1 MLSCAIMAAT
11 AAAQDFTEFS
21 EVLDEKED
29 TTQVVT
35 IADII
40 NVQELV
46 TNSNLNVSHFS
57 NVWGR
62 QKYFDISYGNVK
74 MTPKADIPLGYTYN
88 GGIAPA
94 FTSDWGLALKL
105 GRNYSLHKK
114 PIANTLKFNMDFTYF
129 DLNFTH
135 FKAEGDGKTKLYDS
149 AAVWQETTDDETEER
164 SYIPWCL
171 QKYKADFGMAVGP
184 SLTIAPF
191 NYLNGVNGLHYLKFN
206 VYYHFGYH
214 VSILWMANDDKLD
227 VAEENPRD
235 TSQSYLDK
243 NESANLKMN
252 WGHGIT
258 STFGFSMSWKMIG
271 IGYEIR
277 HTNLKYK
284 SVSPSIYGHDSYKFD
299 TTSNRVYLQI
309 RY

>member
-1 MLSCAIMAAT
+1 MAVT
-11 AAAQDFTEFS
+11 AAAQDFPEFP

-29 TTQVVT
+29 TAQVVT
-35 IADII
+35 VADII
-40 NVQELV
+40 KVQELV
-46 TNSNLNVSHFS
+46 TNSNLTASHFS

-62 QKYFDISYGNVK
+62 QTYFDISYGNVK
-74 MTPKADIPLGYTYN
+74 MTPKADIQLGYPYN
-88 GGIAPA
+88 NGIAPA

-105 GRNYSLHKK
+105 GRNYSLHNK
-114 PIANTLKFNMDFTYF
+114 PIANTLKFNIDYTYF

-135 FKAEGDGKTKLYDS
+135 FKAEGDGKTILYDS
-149 AAVWQETTDDETEER
+149 NATWKETTDDDTDER
-164 SYIPWCL
+164 SYIPWCM

-184 SLTIAPF
+184 SLTVAPF
-191 NYLNGVNGLHYLKFN
+191 TYINGVNGLHYLKLN

-214 VSILWMANDDKLD
+214 VSLLWMTYDDNLD
-227 VAEENPRD
+227 AAEKKRYS
-235 TSQSYLDK
+235 SQSYPGKKGSND
-243 NESANLKMN
+243 LKMN

-258 STFGFSMSWKMIG
+258 STFGFSLSWKMIG

-284 SVSPSIYGHDSYKFD
+284 SVNPSIYGHESYKFG
-299 TTSNRVYLQI
+299 TASNRVYLQI

>member
-1 MLSCAIMAAT
+1 MAVT
-11 AAAQDFTEFS
+11 AAAQDFSEFS

-46 TNSNLNVSHFS
+46 TNSNLTVSHYS
-57 NVWGR
+57 DVWGR

-74 MTPKADIPLGYTYN
+74 MTPKDDIQLGYPYN
-88 GGIAPA
+88 GGIVPT

-105 GRNYSLHKK
+105 GRNYSLHNK
-114 PIANTLKFNMDFTYF
+114 PIANTLKFNIDYTYF

-135 FKAEGDGKTKLYDS
+135 FKAEGDGKTILYDS
-149 AAVWQETTDDETEER
+149 DAIWEETTDDDTDKR
-164 SYIPWCL
+164 YYIPWCM

-184 SLTIAPF
+184 SLTVAPF
-191 NYLNGVNGLHYLKFN
+191 NHLNDVDLHYLKFN

-214 VSILWMANDDKLD
+214 VSLLWMTYDDDLD
-227 VAEENPRD
+227 AAGEKSRY
-235 TSQSYLDK
+235 TSHSYLGKKD
-243 NESANLKMN
+243 SDGPKMN

-258 STFGFSMSWKMIG
+258 STFGFSLSWKMIG
-271 IGYEIR
+271 IGYEFS

-284 SVSPSIYGHDSYKFD
+284 SVNPSIYGHESYKFN
-299 TTSNRVYLQI
+299 TSSNRVYLQI